1 MSTDLFNDCVVPLLP
16 DFDGAQVS
24 YTVREL
30 DNACETG
37 DLYAIDVIGDGFH
50 IRAKTLNPFNREIDW
65 EKVAEV
71 QIFFQRAGEEIRLVL
86 EEGKVVKGYHEYPS
100 GKVVDWSY

>member
-1 MSTDLFNDCVVPLLP
+1 MCTELFNDCVVKLLP

-24 YTVREL
+24 YTLREL
-30 DNACETG
+30 DNACAAG
-37 DLYAIDVIGDGFH
+37 DLYAIDVIGEGFC
-50 IRAKTLNPFNREIDW
+50 IRAKSCNPFHHEIDW

-71 QIFFQRAGEEIRLVL
+71 HISFRRAGEEIHLVL
-86 EEGKVVKGYHEYPS
+86 EEGKAVKGYHEYPS